1 MSRNRD
7 NCVVY
12 TPQQLREAEEA
23 AMGACALPQVLLME
37 HAALAVADAICEDAG
52 TEEYGRFRVA
62 ILAGNGNNGADA
74 LATGRMLVR
83 RGFRVTLF
91 ELEKNAAKDRERQQ
105 SWVYQYDVANN
116 AYSEQRTWLL
126 QYENEN
132 TSDPEAGTLEWAVIS
147 PEIDWSRFDYVVDG
161 MFGIGLNR
169 EIVGVLRDTILSL
182 NEYTV
187 RAKLLGHDRAKVFA
201 VDIPSGID
209 AGTGEI
215 CGAAVRADVTV
226 TFSGAKIG
234 QLIYPG
240 RDYCGKRIV
249 ADVGIPAPNLQKA
262 YGCAMMRPWRMKRR
276 DPAGHKGTFG
286 KVLVIAGSDTTP
298 GAAVLAATACY
309 RSGAGMVKV
318 VSTRAVLSELLHVLP
333 EAVLCEREE
342 WLADPEKQAAGYS
355 VAVVGPGLGTDSEA
369 TELLYSA
376 LNIRRLIHIL
386 DADAINLLSS
396 QLRETELYQRIC
408 EISGIVGDRCIFTPH
423 PAELARLLGW
433 KTEDVTANRMLVVNR
448 WHDAEAARNSDGTIL
463 VMKDATTIVV
473 GNGATYFNET
483 GNDGMGT
490 AGSGDVLAGMCGALA
505 IDACNGYRTLDQ
517 CAAQAVALHGLA
529 GDLAAAKYGRAGMKA
544 GDILDAIPEAIREA
558 GTAE

>member
-7 NCVVY
+7 NCLIY

-23 AMGACALPQVLLME
+23 SMGECALPQVLLME
-37 HAALAVADAICEDAG
+37 HAALAVANAICEDSG
-52 TEEYGRFRVA
+52 TEDCGRFRVA

-74 LATGRMLVR
+74 LATGRLLLR
-83 RGFRVTLF
+83 RGFRITVF
-91 ELEKNAAKDRERQQ
+91 ETNNNAVKGRERQKT
-105 SWVYQYDVANN
+105 WVYQYDVSNN
-116 AYSEQRTWLL
+116 AYGEQRTYLL
-126 QYENEN
+126 EYENER
-132 TSDPEAGTLEWAVIS
+132 TADPEAGSVEWNAIS
-147 PEIDWSRFDYVVDG
+147 PGIDWSRFDYVVDG

-169 EIVGVLRDTILSL
+169 EVVGVLRDTIASL
-182 NEYTV
+182 NEFTTQ
-187 RAKLLGHDRAKVFA
+187 AKLLGRERPKVFA

-209 AGTGEI
+209 AKTGEI
-215 CGAAVRADVTV
+215 CGDAVRADVTV

-234 QLIYPG
+234 QLLYPG
-240 RDYCGKRIV
+240 REYCGKRII
-249 ADVGIPAPNLQKA
+249 ADVGIPASALQNA
-262 YGCAMMRPWRMKRR
+262 YGCVMMRPWRMKRR

-286 KVLVIAGSDTTP
+286 KVLVIAGSDATP

-318 VSTRAVLSELLHVLP
+318 VSTRTVLAELLHELP

-342 WLADPEKQAAGYS
+342 WLSDPEKQAAGYS

-386 DADAINLLSS
+386 DADAINLLAS
-396 QLRETELYQRIC
+396 QLQETELYQRIC
-408 EISGIVGDRCIFTPH
+408 EVRGIVGDRCIFTPH
-423 PAELARLLGW
+423 PLELARLLGW
-433 KTEDVTANRMLVVNR
+433 KPEDVTANRLLIANR
-448 WHDAEAARNSDGTIL
+448 WREAGESRNFADTIL
-463 VMKDATTIVV
+463 VMKDAATIVA
-473 GNGATYFNET
+473 GNGAAYFNET

-505 IDACNGYRTLDQ
+505 IDAVDGYRTLDQ

-529 GDLAAAKYGRAGMKA
+529 GDIAAAKYGRAGMKA
-544 GDILDAIPEAIREA
+544 GDIIEAIPEAMREA